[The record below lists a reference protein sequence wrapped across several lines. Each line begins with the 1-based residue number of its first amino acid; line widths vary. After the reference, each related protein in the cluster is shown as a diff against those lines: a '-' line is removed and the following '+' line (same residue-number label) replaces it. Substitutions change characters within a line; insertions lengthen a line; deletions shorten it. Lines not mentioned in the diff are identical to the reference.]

1 MTVIKISVF
10 SLFSLCLISAQA
22 ARFDI
27 VNQCSYTVWPAA
39 IPSGGGRQLN
49 SGETWS
55 IDIPAGTASGR
66 VWGRTGCNFDGS
78 GRGSCQTGDCGGAL
92 SCSLSGQ
99 PPTTLAEF
107 TLNGGNNQDYFD
119 LSVIDGFNIPM
130 QFAPTSNGCN
140 NVRTCQQSSCP
151 DAYQYP
157 TDDTKTVSCPGGTN
171 YRIVFCP

>member
-1 MTVIKISVF
+1 MRFQLGCLYSMF
-10 SLFSLCLISAQA
+10 GLSLTAYRRLWEWQL
-22 ARFDI
+22 AR
-27 VNQCSYTVWPAA
+27 QCKS
-39 IPSGGGRQLN
+39 
-49 SGETWS
+49 
-55 IDIPAGTASGR
+55 IPAGTSSGR
-66 VWGRTGCNFDGS
+66 IWGRTGCNFDGS

-99 PPTTLAEF
+99 PPLTLAEF

-140 NVRTCQQSSCP
+140 KVRTCREKSCP

-157 TDDTKTVSCPGGTN
+157 SDDTKTVSCPGGTN